1 MHENLINLLIQR
13 RKHVL
18 PNLAQLPPFMHPFL
32 EDVMHVVG
40 NRQCGFRVVV
50 GLVGYSVDDY
60 QIIICLE
67 QTIELNKHNI

>member
-1 MHENLINLLIQR
+1 
-13 RKHVL
+13 
-18 PNLAQLPPFMHPFL
+18 MHPFL

-40 NRQCGFRVVV
+40 DRQCGFRVVA

-60 QIIICLE
+60 QIIIRLE

>member
-1 MHENLINLLIQR
+1 
-13 RKHVL
+13 
-18 PNLAQLPPFMHPFL
+18 MHPFL

-40 NRQCGFRVVV
+40 DRQCGFRVVV